1 MGVRSPR
8 RHGDEETTTDDEG
21 TGATAPVLHLVG
33 ADVYPD
39 WEAIY
44 RDNVDR
50 VYRLMFSRVGNRPDA
65 EDLTTE
71 VFVAALRPL
80 RTTASVAEVRA
91 YLLATARSVLASYWR
106 RTLGRPL
113 TTLDDEQLAQAF
125 ADPDP
130 GPGLDQVARAEAIL
144 AELPENYRRILQL
157 RFLHGRSVKDA
168 AAELGVTVTNAKVLQ
183 HRALR
188 AAARAAERIGG

>member
-1 MGVRSPR
+1 MRPR
-8 RHGDEETTTDDEG
+8 HRHDDEERTTDDGG
-21 TGATAPVLHLVG
+21 TGTPCLHLVG
-33 ADVYPD
+33 AEGYAD

-71 VFVAALRPL
+71 VFMAALRPL
-80 RTTASVAEVRA
+80 RMSASVSEVRA

-113 TTLDDEQLAQAF
+113 TTLDDEHIATAF
-125 ADPDP
+125 ADTEA
-130 GPGLDQVARAEAIL
+130 GPEQATERRAAAIL

-157 RFLHGRSVKDA
+157 RFLHGRSVKEA
-168 AAELGVTVTNAKVLQ
+168 AAEMAVTVANAKVLQ
-183 HRALR
+183 YRALR
-188 AAARAAERIGG
+188 AAAAAAERIGG